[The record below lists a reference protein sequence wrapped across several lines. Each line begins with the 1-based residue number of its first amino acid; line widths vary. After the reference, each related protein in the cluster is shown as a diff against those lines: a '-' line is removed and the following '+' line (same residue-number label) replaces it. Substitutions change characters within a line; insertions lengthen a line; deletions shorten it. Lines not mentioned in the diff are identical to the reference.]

1 MKTGAEVVL
10 PASLTGSAAIL
21 SIITGFIS
29 GVSPGIILLR
39 GFVSAV
45 LTLIF
50 FMTVQWLIR
59 KYLPELMDLETDKPR
74 EPAEDES
81 PRAGSRVNIV
91 MPEESPAVTARDSN
105 PSAGISASVS
115 DDMAAGLDSLDNK
128 IAEETENVH
137 NNKPEESDFG
147 PTVSSRGNDLD
158 ILPSL
163 DTLELNTGSASQVS
177 EELDSVDTDTAVS
190 ADKVDQAGSFDPAE
204 IAKAVKTVLVR
215 DQQK

>member
-1 MKTGAEVVL
+1 
-10 PASLTGSAAIL
+10 
-21 SIITGFIS
+21 
-29 GVSPGIILLR
+29 
-39 GFVSAV
+39 
-45 LTLIF
+45 
-50 FMTVQWLIR
+50 
-59 KYLPELMDLETDKPR
+59 
-74 EPAEDES
+74 
-81 PRAGSRVNIV
+81 

-115 DDMAAGLDSLDNK
+115 DNMAAGLDSLDNK

-163 DTLELNTGSASQVS
+163 DTLELNTGSASQLS